1 MKNVAINILTI
12 NDVNVATP
20 SEFTVGVQDIS
31 KAERIANGDIRIE
44 RIATKIKLEMSWNYL
59 TTSELGVLL
68 RSVRGSRG
76 SPTFPVV
83 YWDPIVEGTVR
94 KQFYVGDRT
103 AGMHLIKNGK
113 PVYVGVAFN
122 LIEV

>member
-1 MKNVAINILTI
+1 MAINILKI
-12 NDVNVATP
+12 NGVNVATP
-20 SEFTVGVQDIS
+20 SEFTVGVQDIA

-59 TTSELGVLL
+59 TTRDLSILL
-68 RSVRGSRG
+68 KSVRGSRR

-83 YWDPIVEGTVR
+83 YWDPIEEGNVS

-103 AGMHLIKNGK
+103 AGMHMIKDGK

>member
-1 MKNVAINILTI
+1 MAITILQINNINI
-12 NDVNVATP
+12 ATP

-31 KAERIANGDIRIE
+31 KAERIANGSIKIE
-44 RIATKIKLEMSWNYL
+44 RIATKVKLEMSWNYL
-59 TTSELGVLL
+59 TANELSILL
-68 RSVRGSRG
+68 KSVRGSKAN
-76 SPTFPVV
+76 PTFPVR
-83 YWDPIVEGTVR
+83 YWDPTDAKEMV

-103 AGMHLIKNGK
+103 AGMHMIKDGR

>member
-1 MKNVAINILTI
+1 MAITILKINNVDI
-12 NDVNVATP
+12 ATP

-31 KAERIANGDIRIE
+31 KAERIANGDIKIE
-44 RIATKIKLEMSWNYL
+44 RIATKVKLEMSWNYL
-59 TTSELGVLL
+59 TTNQLSVLL
-68 RSVRGSRG
+68 KSVRGSRAN
-76 SPTFPVV
+76 PTFPVT
-83 YWDPIVEGTVR
+83 YWDPIEAKAIT

-103 AGMHLIKNGK
+103 AGMHMIKYGK